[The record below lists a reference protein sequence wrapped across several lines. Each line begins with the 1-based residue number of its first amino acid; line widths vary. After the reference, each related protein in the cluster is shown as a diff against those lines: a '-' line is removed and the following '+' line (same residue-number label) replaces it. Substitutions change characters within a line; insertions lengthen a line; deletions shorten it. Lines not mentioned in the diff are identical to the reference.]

1 MMSIVNAMHLGVE
14 FKRMNPIK
22 SNNRLSMLKSVPRL
36 FVRMLIT
43 CLAVVSL
50 SACSRDVLSPAGDI
64 AVQLRNV
71 MGIGTFLMLLI
82 VIPIMIAVCLFAWYY
97 RASNDHAEYSPDFHH
112 STSLE
117 LLTWAAPLTIVVWLG
132 AVTWV
137 STHQLDPYRPLDR
150 IDARTELNLDV
161 EPLVI
166 QTVSMDWKWMFFYPE
181 YGIATINEVAAPID
195 RPIKFELTSTEV
207 MNAFHIP
214 AIAGMIYTMAS
225 METTL
230 WAVGNDPGTYEGRSS
245 HYSGAGF
252 SGMAFEFHVL
262 EQANFEQWVD
272 TVGKG
277 ANLDRDRLLE
287 LIEPSENVPPTY
299 FSLADDELY
308 HDILNRC
315 LLPDEV
321 CMDDQMMQDHM
332 KKMEKNKSSE
342 GEHAA
347 HGDEQANHGSND
359 DDSGEHAGHG
369 SNDDEDDGNAQAGH
383 GQAMNNTRN
392 ETQN

>member
-1 MMSIVNAMHLGVE
+1 MNKMKLQSIVSKIRSPLTSIGRILGAFLV
-14 FKRMNPIK
+14 
-22 SNNRLSMLKSVPRL
+22 
-36 FVRMLIT
+36 
-43 CLAVVSL
+43 VVSL
-50 SACSRDVLSPAGDI
+50 SACSRDVMSPAGDI

-82 VIPIMIAVCLFAWYY
+82 VIPLMAAVCLFAWYY
-97 RASNDHAEYSPDFHH
+97 RASNRNAEYAPDFHH
-112 STSLE
+112 SVSLE

-150 IDARTELNLDV
+150 IDARTPLDPDV
-161 EPLVI
+161 EPLII
-166 QTVSMDWKWMFFYPE
+166 QTVSLDWKWMFIYPE

-214 AIAGMIYTMAS
+214 ALAGMIYTMAS

-230 WAVGNDPGTYEGRSS
+230 WAVGNDPGVYEGRSS

-252 SGMAFEFHVL
+252 SGMSFEFQVL
-262 EQANFEQWVD
+262 EHAEFDQWID
-272 TVGKG
+272 TVGDG
-277 ANLDRDRLLE
+277 ESLDRNRFFELL
-287 LIEPSENVPPTY
+287 EPSESVPATY

-315 LLPDEV
+315 LEPEQV
-321 CMDDQMMQDHM
+321 CMDEQMMSDHM
-332 KKMEKNKSSE
+332 RRTNGNSSE
-342 GEHAA
+342 GGHTGHGG
-347 HGDEQANHGSND
+347 HGDK
-359 DDSGEHAGHG
+359 
-369 SNDDEDDGNAQAGH
+369 
-383 GQAMNNTRN
+383 
-392 ETQN
+392 QN

>member
-1 MMSIVNAMHLGVE
+1 MNLFKLNYLLPMMN
-14 FKRMNPIK
+14 
-22 SNNRLSMLKSVPRL
+22 SVPRSIVKVL
-36 FVRMLIT
+36 STALV
-43 CLAVVSL
+43 VVSL
-50 SACSRDVLSPAGDI
+50 SACSRDVMSPAGDI

-82 VIPIMIAVCLFAWYY
+82 VIPVMAAVCIFAYYY
-97 RASNDHAEYSPDFHH
+97 RASNKNAEYAPEFHH

-150 IDARTELNLDV
+150 IDARTELNPDV
-161 EPLVI
+161 DPLII
-166 QTVSMDWKWMFFYPE
+166 QTVSLDWKWMFFYPE

-214 AIAGMIYTMAS
+214 AIAGMIYTMAG

-230 WAVGNDPGTYEGRSS
+230 WAVGNDPGSYEGRSS

-252 SGMAFEFHVL
+252 SGMSFEFHLL
-262 EQANFEQWVD
+262 EDAEFSRWTE

-277 ANLDRDRLLE
+277 ARLDRERFFEIL
-287 LIEPSENVPPTY
+287 EPSESVPPTY
-299 FSLADDELY
+299 FSLADEELY

-315 LLPDEV
+315 LQPDQV

-332 KKMEKNKSSE
+332 RRTADNPSE
-342 GEHAA
+342 GNHSG
-347 HGDEQANHGSND
+347 HGDH
-359 DDSGEHAGHG
+359 
-369 SNDDEDDGNAQAGH
+369 QAGH
-383 GQAMNNTRN
+383 G

>member
-1 MMSIVNAMHLGVE
+1 MNIIKLWNTVSKTISLRTTARSAMGRLLGASLV
-14 FKRMNPIK
+14 I
-22 SNNRLSMLKSVPRL
+22 
-36 FVRMLIT
+36 
-43 CLAVVSL
+43 VSL
-50 SACSRDVLSPAGDI
+50 SACSRDVMSPAGDI

-82 VIPIMIAVCLFAWYY
+82 VLPVMVAVCLFAWYY
-97 RASNDHAEYSPDFHH
+97 RASNKQAAYSPDFHH

-150 IDARTELNLDV
+150 IDARTPLDPGV

-214 AIAGMIYTMAS
+214 AVAGMIYTMAG

-230 WAVGNDPGTYEGRSS
+230 WAVGNDPGEYEGRSS

-252 SGMAFEFHVL
+252 SGMSFQFHILEEAKFETWI
-262 EQANFEQWVD
+262 N
-272 TVGKG
+272 TVGEG
-277 ANLDRDRLLE
+277 ESLDRERFFE
-287 LIEPSENVPPTY
+287 LMEPSESVPPTY
-299 FSLADDELY
+299 FSLADEELY

-315 LLPDEV
+315 LQPDQV
-321 CMDDQMMQDHM
+321 CMDDQMMEDHM
-332 KKMEKNKSSE
+332 R
-342 GEHAA
+342 
-347 HGDEQANHGSND
+347 QT
-359 DDSGEHAGHG
+359 DDSSAESEHAGHG
-369 SNDDEDDGNAQAGH
+369 GH
-383 GQAMNNTRN
+383 GDHN
-392 ETQN
+392 EQQN

>member
-1 MMSIVNAMHLGVE
+1 MPSRRFPHCSIGRLLGAA
-14 FKRMNPIK
+14 F
-22 SNNRLSMLKSVPRL
+22 
-36 FVRMLIT
+36 
-43 CLAVVSL
+43 AVVSL
-50 SACSRDVLSPAGDI
+50 SACSRDVMSPAGDI

-82 VIPIMIAVCLFAWYY
+82 VIPVMAAVCIFAWYY
-97 RASNDHAEYSPDFHH
+97 RASNKQAEYAPDFHH
-112 STSLE
+112 SVSLE

-150 IDARTELNLDV
+150 IDARTPLDPDA
-161 EPLVI
+161 EPLII

-214 AIAGMIYTMAS
+214 AIAGMIYSMAA

-230 WAVGNDPGTYEGRSS
+230 WAVGNDPGVYEGRSS

-252 SGMAFEFHVL
+252 SGMRFKFHLL
-262 EQANFEQWVD
+262 EEADFEQWVD
-272 TVGKG
+272 KVGEG
-277 ANLDRDRLLE
+277 ESLDRPRFFELL
-287 LIEPSENVPPTY
+287 EPSESVPPTY
-299 FSLADDELY
+299 FSLSDKELY

-315 LLPDEV
+315 LQPEQV
-321 CMDDQMMQDHM
+321 CMDDQMMSDH
-332 KKMEKNKSSE
+332 ERQNEGDTSE
-342 GEHAA
+342 G
-347 HGDEQANHGSND
+347 D
-359 DDSGEHAGHG
+359 DTGHAGHG
-369 SNDDEDDGNAQAGH
+369 DK
-383 GQAMNNTRN
+383 
-392 ETQN
+392 QN